1 TEILSAPTDIRSY
14 VRPCRDNL
22 TRTRPVEDKSEDKS
36 EDTSEAKREA
46 FCHSDDDGPALT
58 NTQPTPS
65 HTPCPHRTPG
75 KG

>member
-1 TEILSAPTDIRSY
+1 M
-14 VRPCRDNL
+14 
-22 TRTRPVEDKSEDKS
+22 EDKSEEKS